1 MFTIIRQLEVIA
13 FTILLV
19 RVILNLLLV
28 AIFKVYTLTCTRF
41 DLIYIS
47 NCALVYRFGTF
58 RQVVYR
64 NIYNSLETPIGIC
77 IIYNTYVYFY
87 IHNSKK
93 CAKTISQ
100 NMHLSNTYN
109 TFTKAF
115 HRVNNLIIQET
126 IFSGSLN
133 ARK

>member
-28 AIFKVYTLTCTRF
+28 AMFKVYTLTCTRF

-58 RQVVYR
+58 HQVVYR

-77 IIYNTYVYFY
+77 TIYNTYVYFY

-93 CAKTISQ
+93 CA
-100 NMHLSNTYN
+100 
-109 TFTKAF
+109 
-115 HRVNNLIIQET
+115 
-126 IFSGSLN
+126 
-133 ARK
+133 